1 MRTIVEFLERKTFLA
16 QTASEASKAL
26 EALEE
31 LMKWSP
37 EKNCR
42 AFSRMAVTNGY

>member
-37 EKNCR
+37 EKKLQGILE
-42 AFSRMAVTNGY
+42 NGRYYGY